1 MPYSCVLCFT
11 DDYMLDEMSFPTP
24 SSATVS
30 YPTHMAWSSVSSGV
44 HVDHSS
50 QYGASDTHPSAFV
63 CAALTHGLSYPN
75 IASVP
80 HFGGGG
86 TVAFDYH

>member
-1 MPYSCVLCFT
+1 
-11 DDYMLDEMSFPTP
+11 MSFPTP
-24 SSATVS
+24 SSAAVS
-30 YPTHMAWSSVSSGV
+30 YPTHTAWSSVSSGV

-63 CAALTHGLSYPN
+63 CAALTQGLSYHN

-86 TVAFDYH
+86 STVAFDYH